1 MVAAAAVTCGL
12 AAPVLAIDSHVPVW
26 EWLLVGLIPLAV
38 VGAHPAVFSRLLNV
52 ARRATKGRVNLDTPS
67 WSRMLGLIATSVPA
81 WVLVGIS
88 YEFVARALG
97 FDQSPVRIAFAAVAA
112 WIIGFLAV
120 PVPAGV
126 GLRELLFVA
135 ACGLPA
141 GPAAAVAA
149 GARLIFVLV
158 DGVGGTAGLCM
169 PAMRARLDRKHS
181 SGDTITESG
190 VASAKR

>member
-12 AAPVLAIDSHVPVW
+12 AAPVLAIDNHMPRW

-38 VGAHPAVFSRLLNV
+38 VGSHPAVFSQLLR
-52 ARRATKGRVNLDTPS
+52 AASRATAGRVNLETPS
-67 WSRMLGLIATSVPA
+67 WSKMLGLIAISVPT
-81 WVLVGIS
+81 WVLVGVS
-88 YEFVARALG
+88 YDFVARALG
-97 FDQSPVRIAFAAVAA
+97 FDQNPVRIAFAAVAA

-126 GLRELLFVA
+126 GLRELIFVA

-149 GARLIFVLV
+149 GARLIFVCV
-158 DGVGGTAGLCM
+158 DGLGGTVGLCV
-169 PAMRARLDRKHS
+169 PGMRARVGPKHS
-181 SGDTITESG
+181 DGDTITGSG